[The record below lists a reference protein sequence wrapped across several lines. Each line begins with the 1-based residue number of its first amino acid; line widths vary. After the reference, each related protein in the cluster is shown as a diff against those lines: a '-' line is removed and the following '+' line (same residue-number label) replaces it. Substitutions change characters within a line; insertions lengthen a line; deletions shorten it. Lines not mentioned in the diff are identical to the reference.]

1 MIVVDLLRR
10 GASHEVQSCPFYSHM
25 PESLFG
31 LSCTPQE
38 VAAAQST
45 ESELLYMAALR
56 RVGLLPAL
64 ETDDTGD
71 EEPVFWDAQEAL

>member
-1 MIVVDLLRR
+1 MIVVELLQRS
-10 GASHEVQSCPFYSHM
+10 ASHEVQSCPFYSHM

-45 ESELLYMAALR
+45 ERELLYMSALR
-56 RVGLLPAL
+56 RVGLLSAL
-64 ETDDTGD
+64 KTDDTDD
-71 EEPVFWDAQEAL
+71 EEPVFWDAEEAL